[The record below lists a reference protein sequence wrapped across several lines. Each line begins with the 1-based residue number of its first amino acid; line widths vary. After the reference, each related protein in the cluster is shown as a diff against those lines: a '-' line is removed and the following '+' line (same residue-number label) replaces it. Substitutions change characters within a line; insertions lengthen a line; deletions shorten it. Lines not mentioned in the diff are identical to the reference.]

1 VIAMRLV
8 TAAFAAFVALPLLW
22 LVYAAFIPAEALV
35 RANLA
40 TFGFSLENFAALRGT
55 GLWRVDGGVVLRH
68 RPGGRRPAGLR
79 LGAAYAI
86 RNGLRLLALV
96 MLLLALPSELL
107 LVPLYR
113 QLQTMALIDTLGAL
127 VVPFLA
133 SPLIVFLLLQG
144 LRRVPWEVIEA
155 ARLDGAGEVAIV
167 RRIVAPI
174 LRPELTASA
183 VLAFA
188 AHWNLVLYPRIM
200 TTEPYGRAGLPHRA
214 AARPR
219 RSSGGCWAPRRWSPA
234 CPLIVLYLSSS
245 RSASSRSS
253 SPGSAREPPRPRRSP
268 QRVRGKDGPPP

>member
-8 TAAFAAFVALPLLW
+8 TGAFAAFVALPLLW

-55 GLWRVDGGVVLRH
+55 GL
-68 RPGGRRPAGLR
+68 GRAMAVSFTATGLAVAGQLGFG

-113 QLQTMALIDTLGAL
+113 QLQTMALIDSLGAL

-133 SPLIVFLLLQG
+133 SPLVVFLLLQG
-144 LRRVPWEVIEA
+144 LRRVPWEVVEA
-155 ARLDGAGEVAIV
+155 ARLDGAGEIAIV
-167 RRIVAPI
+167 RRVVAPI

-200 TTEPYGRAGLPHRA
+200 TTEPLWTVQAFLTELLRARAFEWGLLGA
-214 AARPR
+214 AALVA
-219 RSSGGCWAPRRWSPA
+219 SL
-234 CPLIVLYLSSS
+234 PLIVLYLFFERRIIEVFESGF
-245 RSASSRSS
+245 RS
-253 SPGSAREPPRPRRSP
+253 
-268 QRVRGKDGPPP
+268 

>member
-8 TAAFAAFVALPLLW
+8 TAVFAAFVALPLAW

-55 GLWRVDGGVVLRH
+55 GLWRSMVVSFSATSLAV
-68 RPGGRRPAGLR
+68 AGQLAFG

-113 QLQTMALIDTLGAL
+113 QLQNLALIDTLGAL

-167 RRIVAPI
+167 GRIVAPI

-200 TTEPYGRAGLPHRA
+200 TTEALWTVQAFLTELLRARPFEWGLLGA
-214 AARPR
+214 AALVA
-219 RSSGGCWAPRRWSPA
+219 SV
-234 CPLIVLYLSSS
+234 PLIVLYVIFEKRIIEVFESGF
-245 RSASSRSS
+245 RS
-253 SPGSAREPPRPRRSP
+253 
-268 QRVRGKDGPPP
+268 

>member
-1 VIAMRLV
+1 MIAMRLV
-8 TAAFAAFVALPLLW
+8 TAAFVAFVALPLLW

-55 GLWRVDGGVVLRH
+55 GL
-68 RPGGRRPAGLR
+68 GRAMAVSFTATGLAVAGQLAFG

-133 SPLIVFLLLQG
+133 SPLVVFLLLQG

-155 ARLDGAGEVAIV
+155 ARLDGAGEVTIV
-167 RRIVAPI
+167 RRVVAPI

-200 TTEPYGRAGLPHRA
+200 TTEPLWTVQAFLTELLRARAFEWGLLGA
-214 AARPR
+214 AALVA
-219 RSSGGCWAPRRWSPA
+219 SL
-234 CPLIVLYLSSS
+234 PLIVLYLFFERRIIEVFESGF
-245 RSASSRSS
+245 RS
-253 SPGSAREPPRPRRSP
+253 
-268 QRVRGKDGPPP
+268 